1 MSHWR
6 AHASHSNLSRT
17 EMNDSEQRLV
27 SLGEAIVTY
36 ALFVF
41 GLVLLIKLAANA
53 HSFPVI
59 IVWGVYFAFGFYL
72 NRVVLRGL
80 IEWHPLYNYVENVS
94 RAKLLYFFLW
104 PLTYPVLFFQ
114 LAVNKVL

>member
-1 MSHWR
+1 
-6 AHASHSNLSRT
+6 
-17 EMNDSEQRLV
+17 MNDSEQRPV

-36 ALFVF
+36 GLFIF
-41 GLVLLIKLAANA
+41 GLVLLIKVAANV
-53 HSFPVI
+53 HGFPVVI
-59 IVWGVYFAFGFYL
+59 AWGAYFAFGFYL
-72 NRVVLRGL
+72 NRIVLRGL

-94 RAKLLYFFLW
+94 RAKLSYFFLW